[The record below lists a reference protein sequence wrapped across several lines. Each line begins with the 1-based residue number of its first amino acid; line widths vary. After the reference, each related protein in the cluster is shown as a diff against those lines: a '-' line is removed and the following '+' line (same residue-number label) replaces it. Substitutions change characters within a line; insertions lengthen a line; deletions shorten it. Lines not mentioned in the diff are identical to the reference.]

1 MTEKEHKPK
10 EEESKEK
17 QQGKSVTISVKEFN
31 ALKEKSKQAGV
42 YFDKL
47 LRLQA
52 EFDNTKKRLEK
63 EKQEFVKF
71 AEASLI
77 FELIPIMEDFER
89 ALESA
94 NKKNDIKSLKKGI
107 EIIVKHLKN
116 LLAKRGLKEIETVTK
131 PFDPTLHEALMQ
143 EEDEEHPENTITEEY
158 QKGYSLG
165 DKVLRHAKVKI
176 SKKKDKR
183 DLEQKKQKE
192 EGGEKKE
199 EQKEEQQ
206 QNEKQQEQQ
215 KKDKQQDENLFF

>member
-10 EEESKEK
+10 EEEEKSKEK
-17 QQGKSVTISVKEFN
+17 QQDKSVTISLEEFN
-31 ALKEKSKQAGV
+31 ALKEKSKQAAV

-71 AEASLI
+71 AEAFLI
-77 FELIPIMEDFER
+77 LELIPIMEDFER

-116 LLAKRGLKEIETVTK
+116 LLAKRGLKEIETLSK
-131 PFDPTLHEALMQ
+131 PFDPTLHEALLQ

-192 EGGEKKE
+192 EGGEEKKA
-199 EQKEEQQ
+199 EQEEEQQ
-206 QNEKQQEQQ
+206 QKE
-215 KKDKQQDENLFF
+215 DKRRIDDKEEN

>member
-10 EEESKEK
+10 EKESKEK

>member
-10 EEESKEK
+10 EEESEEK
-17 QQGKSVTISVKEFN
+17 QQGKSVTISVKEFD
-31 ALKEKSKQAGV
+31 ALKEKGKQAGV
-42 YFDKL
+42 YFDRL

-63 EKQEFVKF
+63 EKLEFIRF

-77 FELIPIMEDFER
+77 LELIPIMEDFER

-94 NKKNDIKSLKKGI
+94 NKKDDIESLKKGI

-116 LLAKRGLKEIETVTK
+116 LLTKRGLKEIETLTK
-131 PFDPTLHEALMQ
+131 PFDPTLHEALLQ

-176 SKKKDKR
+176 SKKKDKI

-192 EGGEKKE
+192 KGGEKKV

-206 QNEKQQEQQ
+206 QNEKQQEEQ
-215 KKDKQQDENLFF
+215 KEDKQQDEGLIS

>member
-52 EFDNTKKRLEK
+52 EFDNTKKRLER